1 MKVKSFIIIKI
12 LLLGMGSILSY
23 HGFSQDLKKHQWEN
37 RVVILLSSDESSP
50 LYTQQLKEFS
60 HTHEE
65 MKERKLVMY
74 QVINETYCFQNFA
87 AENQAISWK
96 QVDNHD
102 LKINDRNDF
111 FKIIL
116 IGLDGGVKLEKTE
129 LLKKEELFRIIDSMP
144 MRMNELRRK
153 ND

>member
-1 MKVKSFIIIKI
+1 MKDKSLIKI
-12 LLLGMGSILSY
+12 LLLGMGFLLPY
-23 HGFSQDLKKHQWEN
+23 HGFSQGLKKHQWEN
-37 RVVILLSSDESSP
+37 RIVVLLSSDESSP

-74 QVINETYCFQNFA
+74 RVINKKYCFQNFTT
-87 AENQAISWK
+87 ENQALNWK
-96 QVDNHD
+96 PIDNPD
-102 LKINDRNDF
+102 LKINDSNKY

-129 LLKKEELFRIIDSMP
+129 FLNKEELFRIIDSMP